1 MIGSELVPVSE
12 ITISRLIQN
21 SSGSE
26 QACPLSYFV
35 TSSPVNEKKT
45 RKLQNEHLDKKI
57 FSGKTMEK

>member
-1 MIGSELVPVSE
+1 MSE